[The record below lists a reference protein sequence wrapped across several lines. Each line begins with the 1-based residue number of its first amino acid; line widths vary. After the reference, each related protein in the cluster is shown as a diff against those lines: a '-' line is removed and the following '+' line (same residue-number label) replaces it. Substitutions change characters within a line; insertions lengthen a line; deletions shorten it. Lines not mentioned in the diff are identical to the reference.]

1 MGARLRV
8 TAIVPAAGSGTRMG
22 LAVPKQYLQLRGGI
36 PIVLTHVSRLA
47 RSGGAVDEIIVSVPP
62 GGDEEVLR
70 GIS

>member
-22 LAVPKQYLQLRGGI
+22 LAVPKQYLQLRGI
-36 PIVLTHVSRLA
+36 PIVAHTVSRLA
-47 RSGGAVDEIIVSVPP
+47 RSGAVDEIIVSVPP
-62 GGDEEVLR
+62 GMRRFLR